1 MKPFASSQ
9 EVPGHTAGKL
19 ADFKPSST
27 CREQQLHWVSMS
39 CTDND
44 FTHIVRSW
52 RITTVV
58 FCLCSVRIAVSVC
71 IAVRMHQTPFS
82 VALDLATA

>member
-44 FTHIVRSW
+44 FA
-52 RITTVV
+52 
-58 FCLCSVRIAVSVC
+58 VRI
-71 IAVRMHQTPFS
+71 HQTPFS